1 MMELINTFTDRLRT
15 AMDARGVRAVDLAR
29 ETGLSK
35 ARISQY
41 TNGIYVP
48 KADAMHKLARALDVS
63 DLWLEGYD
71 VPMERTASTI
81 PNYPDIFPIER
92 RRIPVLGEI
101 ACGKP
106 ILTEEEHDSFVMSGT
121 NLDADFC
128 LRAKGDSMIGARIQD
143 GDIVFIKKSDMVA
156 NGEIAAVVIEDEATL
171 KRVYYYPEKSKL
183 ILTPE
188 NPKYEPL
195 VFMGP
200 ELDEIYILGKAVA
213 FQSEIK

>member
-1 MMELINTFTDRLRT
+1 MELINPFTDRLRS
-15 AMDARGVRAVDLAR
+15 AMDARGMRAVELAR
-29 ETGLSK
+29 ITGLSK

-71 VPMERTASTI
+71 VPMERTSSAI

-106 ILTEEEHDSFVMSGT
+106 ILTDEEHDSFVMSGT

-200 ELDEIYILGKAVA
+200 ELDEIHILGKAVA

>member
-1 MMELINTFTDRLRT
+1 MKPIHTFTDRLRI
-15 AMDARGVRAVDLAR
+15 AMEVRGVRAVDLAR
-29 ETGLSK
+29 DTGLSK

-48 KADAMHKLARALDVS
+48 KADAMHKLARALDVA

-71 VPMERTASTI
+71 VPMERNASTV

-101 ACGKP
+101 ACGTP
-106 ILTEEEHDSFVMSGT
+106 ILTDEQHDSFVMSGT

-200 ELDEIYILGKAVA
+200 ELDEIHILGKAVA

>member
-1 MMELINTFTDRLRT
+1 MKLINPFTDRLRT
-15 AMDARGVRAVDLAR
+15 AMDARGMRAVELAR
-29 ETGLSK
+29 LTGLSK

-48 KADAMHKLARALDVS
+48 KADAMHKLARALEVS

-71 VPMERTASTI
+71 VPMERAASAI

-106 ILTEEEHDSFVMSGT
+106 ILTDEEHDSFVMSGT

-200 ELDEIYILGKAVA
+200 ELDEIHILGKAVA

>member
-1 MMELINTFTDRLRT
+1 MKPIHTFTDRLRT
-15 AMDARGVRAVDLAR
+15 AMDLRGTRAIDLAR
-29 ETGLSK
+29 DTGLSK

-71 VPMERTASTI
+71 VPMERNASTV

-101 ACGKP
+101 ACGTP
-106 ILTEEEHDSFVMSGT
+106 ILTDEQHDSFVMSGT

-156 NGEIAAVVIEDEATL
+156 NGEIAAVIIEDEATL

-200 ELDEIYILGKAVA
+200 ELDEIHILGKAVA

>member
-1 MMELINTFTDRLRT
+1 MKPIHTFTDRLRL
-15 AMDARGVRAVDLAR
+15 AMDTRGVRAVDLAR
-29 ETGLSK
+29 DTGLSK

-48 KADAMHKLARALDVS
+48 KADAMHKLARALDVA

-71 VPMERTASTI
+71 VPMERNASTV
-81 PNYPDIFPIER
+81 PNYQGIFPIER

-101 ACGKP
+101 ACGTP
-106 ILTEEEHDSFVMSGT
+106 ILTDEQHDSFVMSGT

-195 VFMGP
+195 VFMGS
-200 ELDEIYILGKAVA
+200 ELDEIHILGKAVA

>member
-1 MMELINTFTDRLRT
+1 MELINPFTDRLRT
-15 AMDARGVRAVDLAR
+15 AMDARGMRAVELAR
-29 ETGLSK
+29 ITGLSK

-71 VPMERTASTI
+71 VPMERTSSAI
-81 PNYPDIFPIER
+81 PNYPDILPIER

-101 ACGKP
+101 ACGNP
-106 ILTEEEHDSFVMSGT
+106 ILTDEEHDSFVMSGT

-200 ELDEIYILGKAVA
+200 ELDEIHILGQAIA

>member
-1 MMELINTFTDRLRT
+1 MKPIHTFKDRLRI

-29 ETGLSK
+29 DTGLSK

-41 TNGIYVP
+41 TNGVYVP
-48 KADAMHKLARALDVS
+48 KADALHKLARALDVA

-71 VPMERTASTI
+71 VPMERNASTV
-81 PNYPDIFPIER
+81 PNYPDVFPIER

-101 ACGKP
+101 ACGTP
-106 ILTEEEHDSFVMSGT
+106 ILTDEQHDSFVMSGT

-200 ELDEIYILGKAVA
+200 ELDEIHILGKAVA
-213 FQSEIK
+213 FQSELK

>member
-1 MMELINTFTDRLRT
+1 MKPIHTFTDRLRT
-15 AMDARGVRAVDLAR
+15 AMDLRGTRAIDLAR
-29 ETGLSK
+29 DTGLSK

-48 KADAMHKLARALDVS
+48 KADAMHKLARALDVA

-71 VPMERTASTI
+71 VPMERNASSV

-101 ACGKP
+101 ACGTP
-106 ILTEEEHDSFVMSGT
+106 ILTDEQHDSFVMSGT

-200 ELDEIYILGKAVA
+200 ELDEIHILGKAVA

>member
-1 MMELINTFTDRLRT
+1 MELINTFTERLRI

-29 ETGLSK
+29 DTGLSK

-48 KADAMHKLARALDVS
+48 KADAMHKLARALNVA
-63 DLWLEGYD
+63 DLWLEGYN
-71 VPMERTASTI
+71 VPMERGASTL
-81 PNYPDIFPIER
+81 PNYQGIFPIER

-101 ACGKP
+101 ACGTP
-106 ILTEEEHDSFVMSGT
+106 ILTDEQHDSFVMSGT

-200 ELDEIYILGKAVA
+200 ELDEIHILGKAVA

>member
-1 MMELINTFTDRLRT
+1 MKPIHTFTDRLRT
-15 AMDARGVRAVDLAR
+15 AMDLRGTRAIDLAR
-29 ETGLSK
+29 DTGLSK

-71 VPMERTASTI
+71 VPMERNASTV

-101 ACGKP
+101 ACGTP
-106 ILTEEEHDSFVMSGT
+106 ILTDEQHDSFVMSGT

-171 KRVYYYPEKSKL
+171 KRVYYSPEKSKL

-200 ELDEIYILGKAVA
+200 ELDEIHILGKAVA

>member
-1 MMELINTFTDRLRT
+1 MKPIDTFTDRLRT
-15 AMDARGVRAVDLAR
+15 AMEARGIRAVELAR
-29 ETGLSK
+29 DTGLSK

-48 KADAMHKLARALDVS
+48 KADAMHKLARALDVA

-71 VPMERTASTI
+71 VPMDRTASAV

-101 ACGKP
+101 ACGTP
-106 ILTEEEHDSFVMSGT
+106 ILTDEQHDSFVMSGT

-171 KRVYYYPEKSKL
+171 KRVYYYPGKSKL

-200 ELDEIYILGKAVA
+200 ELDEIHILGKAVA

>member
-1 MMELINTFTDRLRT
+1 MELTTSFTDRLRA
-15 AMDARGVRAVDLAR
+15 AMDARGMRAVDLAHT
-29 ETGLSK
+29 TGLSK

-71 VPMERTASTI
+71 VPMERGTGAL
-81 PNYPDIFPIER
+81 PDYPDIFPIER

-106 ILTEEEHDSFVMSGT
+106 ILTDEEHDSFVMSGT

-200 ELDEIYILGKAVA
+200 ELDEIHILGKAVA

>member
-1 MMELINTFTDRLRT
+1 MELINSFTDRLRL
-15 AMDARGVRAVDLAR
+15 AMDARGMRAVELAR
-29 ETGLSK
+29 LTGLSK

-48 KADAMHKLARALDVS
+48 KADAMHKLARALEVS

-71 VPMERTASTI
+71 VSMERSAGNI

-106 ILTEEEHDSFVMSGT
+106 ILTDEEHDSFVMSGT

-156 NGEIAAVVIEDEATL
+156 NGEIAAVVIENEATL

-200 ELDEIYILGKAVA
+200 ELDEIHILGKAVA

>member
-1 MMELINTFTDRLRT
+1 MKPIHTFTDRLRT
-15 AMDARGVRAVDLAR
+15 AMNLRGTRAIDLAR
-29 ETGLSK
+29 DTGLSK

-48 KADAMHKLARALDVS
+48 KADAMHKLARALDVA

-71 VPMERTASTI
+71 VPMERNASSV

-101 ACGKP
+101 ACGTP
-106 ILTEEEHDSFVMSGT
+106 ILTDEQHDSFVMSGT

-200 ELDEIYILGKAVA
+200 ELDEIHILGKAVA

>member
-1 MMELINTFTDRLRT
+1 MELTNTFTDRLRT
-15 AMDARGVRAVDLAR
+15 AMDARGMRAVELAR
-29 ETGLSK
+29 QTGLSK

-71 VPMERTASTI
+71 VPMERTGSAI

-106 ILTEEEHDSFVMSGT
+106 ILTDEEHDSFVMSGT

-188 NPKYEPL
+188 NPRYEPL

-200 ELDEIYILGKAVA
+200 ELNEIHILGKAVA

>member
-1 MMELINTFTDRLRT
+1 MKPIHSFTDRLRT
-15 AMDARGVRAVDLAR
+15 AMDARGMRAVDLAR
-29 ETGLSK
+29 DTGLSK

-48 KADAMHKLARALDVS
+48 KADALHSLARALGVS

-71 VPMERTASTI
+71 VPMERTASNL

-101 ACGKP
+101 ACGTP
-106 ILTEEEHDSFVMSGT
+106 ILTDEQHDSFVMSGT

-200 ELDEIYILGKAVA
+200 ELDEIHILGKAVA

>member
-1 MMELINTFTDRLRT
+1 MKPIHTFKDRLRI
-15 AMDARGVRAVDLAR
+15 AMDARGVRAVDLVR
-29 ETGLSK
+29 DTGLSK

-48 KADAMHKLARALDVS
+48 KADAMHKLARALDVA

-71 VPMERTASTI
+71 VPMERNASTV
-81 PNYPDIFPIER
+81 PNYQGIFPIER
-92 RRIPVLGEI
+92 KRIPVLGEI
-101 ACGKP
+101 ACGTP
-106 ILTEEEHDSFVMSGT
+106 ILTDEQHDSFVMSGT

-156 NGEIAAVVIEDEATL
+156 NGEIAAVIIEDEATL

-200 ELDEIYILGKAVA
+200 ELDEIHILGKAVA

>member
-1 MMELINTFTDRLRT
+1 MELITTFTDRLRL
-15 AMDARGVRAVDLAR
+15 AMDARGMRAVELAR
-29 ETGLSK
+29 LTGLSK

-41 TNGIYVP
+41 TNGIYIP
-48 KADAMHKLARALDVS
+48 KADAMHKLAHALEVS

-71 VPMERTASTI
+71 VPMERKASVI
-81 PNYPDIFPIER
+81 PDYPDIFPIER

-106 ILTEEEHDSFVMSGT
+106 ILTDEEHDSFVMSGT

-128 LRAKGDSMIGARIQD
+128 LCAKGDSMIGARIQD

-188 NPKYEPL
+188 NPRYEPL

-200 ELDEIYILGKAVA
+200 ELDEIHILGKAVA